1 MLTWCM
7 IPMPGGTI
15 LSLSRVAWPHLRKRY
30 RSLLRAYSSSTL
42 RSRASGRPKTSANRV
57 VGDELG
63 GDDRVH
69 GLRVASR
76 AGQRVTHGG
85 QVDQGG
91 HPVGVVQ
98 EHPRRVQVD
107 LAASLG
113 GRVPAPHRL
122 DLLGGDQ
129 LSVLVAQQ
137 VLQQHLEGERQV
149 IHAQPVQTVQPPPAT
164 AEQHRVTSLQAVH
177 R

>member
-1 MLTWCM
+1 
-7 IPMPGGTI
+7 
-15 LSLSRVAWPHLRKRY
+15 
-30 RSLLRAYSSSTL
+30 
-42 RSRASGRPKTSANRV
+42 V

-63 GDDRVH
+63 GDDRAQR
-69 GLRVASR
+69 LRVAAQ
-76 AGQRVTHGG
+76 AGQRVAHGG

-129 LSVLVAQQ
+129 LPVLVAQQ

-149 IHAQPVQTVQPPPAT
+149 VHAQPVQTVQLPPAA
-164 AEQHRVTSLQAVH
+164 AEQHLVTSLQAVH